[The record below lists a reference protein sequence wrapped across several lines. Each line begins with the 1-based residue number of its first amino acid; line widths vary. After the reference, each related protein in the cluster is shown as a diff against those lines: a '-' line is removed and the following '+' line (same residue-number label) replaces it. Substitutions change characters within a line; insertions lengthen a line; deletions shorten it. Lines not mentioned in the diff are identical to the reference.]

1 MKRGYR
7 TEMTTKM
14 PDVDAERLAAL
25 IEGRLPPDEREWVL
39 AAIDKSPALRDAY
52 SDALA
57 ALGAMTPPP
66 VREIPR
72 RNLFA
77 SLTPLQK
84 LEVAAA
90 AVVLLA
96 ISPFLIRQLV
106 PVGVPDTGA
115 AIASLSISDSAAAS
129 VLGQPVWGVTR
140 GDGEGT
146 LSPRARGIRA
156 GAAIASYE
164 LRQRTGD
171 SLSAAA
177 ALEVATLLES
187 IPGGAIAANAW
198 RAMGNASSA
207 TNSSMTE
214 ARHLAEQVAGAER
227 VRLGA
232 WLQGARFASAA
243 SDSVFFSDKTARSIV
258 KAAITLDERPETEHA
273 ARQFEQIVSTRPRDW
288 TATSTAVEELLR
300 LLGTR

>member
-1 MKRGYR
+1 
-7 TEMTTKM
+7 MTTTM

-25 IEGRLPPDEREWVL
+25 IEGRLPPDERERVL
-39 AAIDKSPALRDAY
+39 VAIDKSTALRDAY
-52 SDALA
+52 TDALA
-57 ALGAMTPPP
+57 ALGAMTPAP
-66 VREIPR
+66 VREVPR
-72 RNLFA
+72 WNFLA

-90 AVVLLA
+90 AVVLIA
-96 ISPFLIRQLV
+96 MSPLVFRQLV
-106 PVGVPDTGA
+106 STGVPDTGDA
-115 AIASLSISDSAAAS
+115 VASIALSDSAATGI
-129 VLGQPVWGVTR
+129 LNQPVWGVTR

-146 LSPRARGIRA
+146 LSPDARGIRV

-164 LRQRTGD
+164 LRRNRAD

-177 ALEVATLLES
+177 ALEVAALLES
-187 IPGGAIAANAW
+187 APGGAIAANAW
-198 RAMGNASSA
+198 RSMGNASA
-207 TNSSMTE
+207 ITESSMTE
-214 ARHLAEQVAGAER
+214 ARRLAEQVAGAER

-243 SDSVFFSDKTARSIV
+243 SDTEFFSDRTARSIA
-258 KAAITLDERPETEHA
+258 KAAITLDERVETGHA
-273 ARQFEQIVSTRPRDW
+273 ARQFEQIVSARPRDW